1 VSALISVS
9 GVGKTFRIP
18 SVRRDTIREHVL
30 DFLRPRPYE
39 ALHVLDDVSFEVRSG
54 ETLGIMGHNG
64 SGKSTLLKILAGI
77 YLPDRGHLE
86 VGAPVTPLL
95 ELGIGWNPELD
106 AIDNTLLIGTAM
118 GLSLAEARGSMEEIL
133 AFAELER
140 FANLELKHYSS
151 GMAARLAY
159 SVAFSAV
166 RDILL
171 IDEIFAVGDA
181 AFRLK
186 CEERYLKLAASGH
199 TVIVVSHDLRPILSF
214 CNRALLLDRGRIAM
228 EGSGLEVARA
238 YLERMGDPRAATLSA
253 AHPLDRG

>member
-1 VSALISVS
+1 VTAMIQASGIS
-9 GVGKTFRIP
+9 KTFRIP
-18 SVRRDTIREHVL
+18 TVRRETIREHVL
-30 DFLRPRPYE
+30 DFLRPRPHE
-39 ALHVLDDVSFEVRSG
+39 ALEVLRDVSFDVQPG

-77 YLPDRGHLE
+77 YLPDSGRVE
-86 VGAPVTPLL
+86 VRAPVTPLL

-118 GLSLAEARGSMEEIL
+118 GLTLQEARASMDEIL

-186 CEERYLKLAASGH
+186 CEQRYMKLAAAGH
-199 TVIVVSHDLRPILSF
+199 TVVVVSHDVRPILLF
-214 CNRALLLDRGRIAM
+214 CRRALLLDHGR
-228 EGSGLEVARA
+228 VAREGA
-238 YLERMGDPRAATLSA
+238 GLDVARTYLERMGDPRAAALSLHDADA
-253 AHPLDRG
+253 AG